1 MSVNSRS
8 FGAERASVDGRA
20 SESTVDTVRSII
32 SDPRSSAARTARTRF
47 NQRCLEQAVFRRIGH
62 RFDYE

>member
-1 MSVNSRS
+1 MNSRS

-20 SESTVDTVRSII
+20 SESTVDTVGSII
-32 SDPRSSAARTARTRF
+32 SDPRSPAARTARTPSS
-47 NQRCLEQAVFRRIGH
+47 QRCLEQAVFRRIGH